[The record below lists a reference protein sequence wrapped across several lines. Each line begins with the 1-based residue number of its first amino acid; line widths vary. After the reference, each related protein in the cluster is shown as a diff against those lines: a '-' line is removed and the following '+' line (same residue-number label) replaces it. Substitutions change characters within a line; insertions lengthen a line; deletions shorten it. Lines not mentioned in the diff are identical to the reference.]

1 MTYSVEW
8 NYFLTIEEDFIKTI
22 PFAEPSENN
31 FDTYSTQYAKILLAA
46 ASETDTILKRLC
58 KAIDPSCKK
67 RSEQSYREFL
77 VKEHKVPL
85 YAAKTKIL
93 QYNLSSAPWESYE
106 FEKPETPD
114 WWTAY
119 NKVKHHLDEGFKKA
133 TLKNALCSICGLF
146 VSILFLSEKEGGR
159 IPLSCAPANRHRIG
173 FRGKENPID
182 QYGRNRFAAYQQPPR
197 RKKNVSTQIANRKTT
212 P

>member
-1 MTYSVEW
+1 MEYSVEW

-22 PFAEPSENN
+22 PFVEPSKDN

-119 NKVKHHLDEGFKKA
+119 NKVKHHLDKGFEKA

-146 VSILFLSEKEGGR
+146 VSILFLSEKEGVEY
-159 IPLSCAPANRHRIG
+159 LSSAPRLIDIESG
-173 FRGKENPID
+173 FEAKRTRLTSTEETALLLINNLPEE
-182 QYGRNRFAAYQQPPR
+182 
-197 RKKNVSTQIANRKTT
+197 RKMFLRK
-212 P
+212 